1 MRGNPLLNVLNCC
14 CLGQLTIRE
23 AELAAVTEER
33 DNARRD
39 LSETHL
45 AKDEIVKKAW
55 ELRDQAV
62 QRKNKAEIEVA
73 RTRIDM
79 MQVNSQLMEAIQ
91 QKIQLSQQLEQWQ
104 VCDQISCIN
113 AARHDIQC
121 FFKLCEST
129 PFFCLNSRKISF
141 RVFLC
146 SRLTCS
152 NSWMS
157 K

>member
-1 MRGNPLLNVLNCC
+1 MCIITIS
-14 CLGQLTIRE
+14 GQLTIRE
-23 AELAAVTEER
+23 AELAAVSEER

-104 VCDQISCIN
+104 V
-113 AARHDIQC
+113 RMYTRLYDIWDYKMMIMT
-121 FFKLCEST
+121 FFNKKNQFIFQLAFFLVSST
-129 PFFCLNSRKISF
+129 LICKRI
-141 RVFLC
+141 V
-146 SRLTCS
+146 TVAYS
-152 NSWMS
+152 NFDYVG
-157 K
+157 

>member
-1 MRGNPLLNVLNCC
+1 MGTDDT
-14 CLGQLTIRE
+14 GQLTIRE
-23 AELAAVTEER
+23 AELAAVNEER

-104 VCDQISCIN
+104 VCTCRV
-113 AARHDIQC
+113 A
-121 FFKLCEST
+121 KL
-129 PFFCLNSRKISF
+129 LGNII
-141 RVFLC
+141 
-146 SRLTCS
+146 
-152 NSWMS
+152 
-157 K
+157 